1 MMGSQGAVDDVG
13 VMEAGLAL
21 TPAARGTSNN
31 PRHSCAGS
39 NPVVLASIGVL
50 GPCFRRDDERKERGL
65 AGTPAARGTS
75 NNPRHSC
82 ACRNPATSSL
92 REHKATGYLPAQG

>member
-31 PRHSCAGS
+31 PRHSCAG
-39 NPVVLASIGVL
+39 
-50 GPCFRRDDERKERGL
+50 
-65 AGTPAARGTS
+65 
-75 NNPRHSC
+75 
-82 ACRNPATSSL
+82 RNPATLSL
-92 REHKATGYLPAQG
+92 REHEATGSLPAQG